1 MLELQGMLG
10 PAMADENGVAMSE
23 NVSFRHRW
31 RALGGKNW
39 ACSTTISATPGPTP
53 CVQCRPDDKDA
64 CNAE

>member
-10 PAMADENGVAMSE
+10 PVMADENGVAMSE

-39 ACSTTISATPGPTP
+39 ACYHYIGHTGPYTL
-53 CVQCRPDDKDA
+53 RPMPA
-64 CNAE
+64 G